1 MLQQFRIIPNL
12 LTIYIGQVQ
21 LKVYSNYNER
31 KVFLLIQN
39 SVKNP
44 NIDVEKL
51 FQICDLFQL
60 NENIYLEIR
69 KQR

>member
-39 SVKNP
+39 SVKNL